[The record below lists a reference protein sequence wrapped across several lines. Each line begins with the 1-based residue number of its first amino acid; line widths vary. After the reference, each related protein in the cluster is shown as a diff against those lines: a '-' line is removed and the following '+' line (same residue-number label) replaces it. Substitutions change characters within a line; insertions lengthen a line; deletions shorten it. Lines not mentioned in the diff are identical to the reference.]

1 MKRAHLLYLSFL
13 IFCLGIGGLFAA
25 ESAQTDTPQGV
36 LKLPDNV
43 SIELI
48 SPERGMLMLSAKNG
62 QVELPQGKYRLES
75 WTLERKDERGRT
87 WKLSGDVNTARVV
100 EVGPEPTDLPIKT
113 EPIVCDLK
121 IHAGTTTMN
130 FTLGLTGPTGERLR
144 VSGDA
149 PGIKPDQLPQP
160 TFVLYNADKS
170 FEKSHNFQSQC
181 CGNYRLSWTPPTD
194 VAGPFF
200 VDLKV
205 AGPFKIDFEPVNIS
219 EAHEAKI
226 AEQQAAHK
234 KQMRQ
239 VYLIGFCYL
248 IILAVI
254 ISVLIISRKSI
265 AAGIQEGRGKRAIK
279 RLAWLLAF
287 FVLLLMLNPLVSLM
301 FEDSEP
307 IEAVAES
314 GLIVGLLLIGAF
326 LVWGIRKVRTK
337 WPFVTIMLYGVIF
350 VFLLIPVAMA
360 VFLIV
365 GHPDTDV
372 TDIGIDEFGDF
383 YTWLFTFSGKL
394 ETFST
399 WLVIL
404 AILTAQA
411 CLLIVPVRIKH
422 QRPKARRGIWFTAIV
437 AALLYTVLLFF
448 AALSIMAAVWGDEIS
463 EPDFWVLVG
472 ILPLNWIGWSI
483 VFCLFS
489 RNMEPD
495 SFIRRLMRW
504 LIGGSILELLI
515 AVPSHIIIRHR
526 DVCCAHGLTAAG
538 LTTGI
543 AVIFFAFG
551 PGLYFLYADRIRGK
565 QPHLPPQEPAEGPAP
580 EIPPQE

>member
-1 MKRAHLLYLSFL
+1 
-13 IFCLGIGGLFAA
+13 
-25 ESAQTDTPQGV
+25 
-36 LKLPDNV
+36 KLPDNV

-48 SPERGMLMLSAKNG
+48 SPQRGTLMLSAKNG
-62 QVELPQGKYRLES
+62 QVELPRGKYRLES
-75 WTLERKDERGRT
+75 WTLERKDDQGRT
-87 WKLSGDVNTARVV
+87 WKLSGDVNTARMV
-100 EVGPEPTDLPIKT
+100 EVGPEPADLPIKT
-113 EPIVCDLK
+113 EPIVCDLD
-121 IHAGTTTMN
+121 INAGPAAMY
-130 FTLGLTGPTGERLR
+130 FTLGLNGPSGERLR

-149 PGIKPDQLPQP
+149 PGVKPDQLPQP

-170 FEKSHNFQSQC
+170 FEKSHDFQSQC
-181 CGNYRLSWTPPTD
+181 CGNYRFNWTPPTD

-234 KQMRQ
+234 KRMRQ
-239 VYLIGFCYL
+239 AFLIGLCYL

-254 ISVLIISRKSI
+254 ISVLILSRKSI
-265 AAGIQEGRGKRAIK
+265 AAAMQKGQGRVVVK
-279 RLAWLLAF
+279 RLAWLLGVFVFLMLLDPVYALLSGESDLGEVVF
-287 FVLLLMLNPLVSLM
+287 QWGIVIGLVLLGGVFVLS
-301 FEDSEP
+301 
-307 IEAVAES
+307 IWK
-314 GLIVGLLLIGAF
+314 I
-326 LVWGIRKVRTK
+326 RTK
-337 WPFVTIMLYGVIF
+337 WPFVTILLYGVFF
-350 VFLLIPVAMA
+350 VLLLIPIM
-360 VFLIV
+360 FMIFT
-365 GHPDTDV
+365 GFGRPDTDV
-372 TDIGIDEFGDF
+372 NSFDLDDWIEFYGELFSFSEFGVF
-383 YTWLFTFSGKL
+383 IAWA
-394 ETFST
+394 
-399 WLVIL
+399 VIL
-404 AILTAQA
+404 AILAAQA

-448 AALSIMAAVWGDEIS
+448 AALSIVAAVWGDEIS
-463 EPDFWVLVG
+463 EPVFWVLVG

-489 RNMEPD
+489 RSMEPE
-495 SFIRRLMRW
+495 SYIRRLMRW

-580 EIPPQE
+580 EIPPQG

>member
-1 MKRAHLLYLSFL
+1 MKKARLCSLILLV
-13 IFCLGIGGLFAA
+13 FCLGTGGLFGA
-25 ESAQTDTPQGV
+25 ESVSSDTPQGI
-36 LKLPDNV
+36 LKLPDNM

-48 SPERGMLMLSAKNG
+48 SPELGLLMLSAENG
-62 QVELPQGKYRLES
+62 RVELPQGKYRLES
-75 WTLERKDERGRT
+75 WTLERKDDQGRT
-87 WKLSGDVNTARVV
+87 WKLTGDVMTARMI
-100 EVGPEPTDLPIKT
+100 EVGPEPTTLEIKT
-113 EPIVCDLK
+113 EPIVCDLDVN
-121 IHAGTTTMN
+121 AGEQAMF
-130 FTLGLTGPTGERLR
+130 FTLGLNGPSGERLR

-149 PGIKPDQLPQP
+149 PGVKPDQLPQP
-160 TFVLYNADKS
+160 TFVIYNEDRS
-170 FEKSHNFQSQC
+170 FEKTYDFESQC
-181 CGNYRLSWTPPTD
+181 CGNYRFNWIPPTS

-205 AGPFKIDFEPVNIS
+205 AGPFKIDFEPINIS

-226 AEQQAAHK
+226 AAQQVAHRK
-234 KQMRQ
+234 EIQRI
-239 VYLIGFCYL
+239 YLIGLCY
-248 IILAVI
+248 AV
-254 ISVLIISRKSI
+254 VLVVVIGVLVKCRKSI
-265 AAGIQEGRGKRAIK
+265 AAAMHVDRGKFVIK

-287 FVLLLMLNPLVSLM
+287 FVLLLMLNPLISLI

-314 GLIVGLLLIGAF
+314 GLIAGLLLIGAF

-383 YTWLFTFSGKL
+383 YTWLFTFSEKL
-394 ETFST
+394 ETFSA

-411 CLLIVPVRIKH
+411 CLLIVPVRIRH
-422 QRPKARRGIWFTAIV
+422 QRPKQRRGIWFTAIV

-448 AALSIMAAVWGDEIS
+448 AALSIMGAVCGDDIS
-463 EPDFWVLVG
+463 EPVFWVLVG
-472 ILPLNWIGWSI
+472 ILPINWIGWSI

-538 LTTGI
+538 LTTGL

-565 QPHLPPQEPAEGPAP
+565 QPHLLGQESAEEPTA
-580 EIPPQE
+580 EIPPQG